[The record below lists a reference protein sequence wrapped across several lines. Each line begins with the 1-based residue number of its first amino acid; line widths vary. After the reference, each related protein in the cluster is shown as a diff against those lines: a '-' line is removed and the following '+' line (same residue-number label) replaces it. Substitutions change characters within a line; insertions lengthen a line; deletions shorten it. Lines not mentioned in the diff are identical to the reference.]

1 MTAVRLGGRAR
12 LLYAGTF
19 AMFFDRFSIA
29 PMLIPIA
36 RDLHVPLAAV
46 ASVAT
51 VYFVL
56 YGAMQIVYGMIS
68 DRIGRVRLMR
78 IACVGAAAAGTVSA
92 VAPNLPVLVAGR
104 AATAGTIC
112 ALFPSALTYIA
123 DTFPFQVRQR
133 AVADLL
139 IWVALGT
146 SMATLGAGLLATYV
160 SWRGAFLL
168 PAVAMLGLAYA
179 LRWLPESLAVA
190 AAGSPLDQLRRAA
203 LRPWVVFL
211 VVLALP
217 EGACILGFLT
227 FLAPALEAHGASAA
241 IAGLV
246 TGIYGIAVLAGTQ
259 VVRRM
264 AVGVRPW
271 ALIAGG
277 GACLAACFAIAAL
290 RQTVPTILA
299 ASALAGLAYATM
311 HSTFQTWAT
320 EMAPELRGTAT
331 ALFATGA
338 FLGAALSTAAL
349 AGLAEAG
356 RYAALFWIAV
366 LVTVPTMSIGAVARR
381 RFPDR
386 GAGPGPISAG
396 PAAGPGR

>member
-168 PAVAMLGLAYA
+168 P
-179 LRWLPESLAVA
+179 AVA